1 MKYISKL
8 FLSLCLMMGLG
19 AVAAHAQIETDATV
33 EANIPQAFIVKDT
46 TLPAG
51 KYTIKVLDET
61 DPSVLEIRSANGHI
75 AVLFDTEGTQPR
87 NMPGKTELVF
97 DKIGD
102 TYFLSRI
109 FVKGDD
115 SGNQLPKSRMAQRLE
130 GKGLRAEQQSVA
142 AIKKQSKRATQSAK
156 NGS

>member
-1 MKYISKL
+1 MKYISKI
-8 FLSLCLMMGLG
+8 FLSLCLMGFG
-19 AVAAHAQIETDATV
+19 VVAAHAQIETDATV

-51 KYTIKVLDET
+51 KYTIKVLDELE
-61 DPSVLEIRSANGHI
+61 PSVLEIRSANGRT
-75 AVLFDTEGTQPR
+75 AVLFDTEATQPR

-109 FVKGDD
+109 FVEGDD
-115 SGNQLPKSRMAQRLE
+115 SGNQLPKSRMEQRLE
-130 GKGLRAEQQSVA
+130 GKSLKAEQHSVA
-142 AIKKQSKRATQSAK
+142 ALRKKIKRSNQTAK
-156 NGS
+156 KGS